1 MHHDRLDCK
10 PLHRCI
16 VAVEVEG
23 FGRPDRSDRSRLRI
37 RDALYQIVRG
47 ALLAAAVDESDY
59 ALSDRGDGL
68 VGELSPRV
76 STGLLVA
83 LLVQGLLTE
92 LESHNA
98 GVPER
103 ERMRLRAALHAGHE
117 FSYALRLLGAS
128 VLREQLAA
136 TSTPLV
142 LIVSEPVYEGG
153 LRWRW
158 EGIDPSRFE
167 RVSVTDAKG
176 MGQPDAWIWTPD
188 QQMALTSSPS
198 AMSGCILNLPQR
210 NTEFSGGDRL
220 LATLQLALTRG
231 RYRRTDQPG
240 RQRAVLALHGVTGVG
255 KSQLAREYAHRH
267 HSEYDLVW
275 WIRAESRATIL
286 AAFAEFAH
294 RLGVPGQG
302 DRRKL
307 VNRLRVD
314 VPSVA
319 EATRFLL
326 DRICGADRDAAARL
340 ARVLDRRPLALEQAS
355 ACIRQ
360 TGMALD
366 EYVRLYREQ
375 CGELLQEGKDTA
387 DGAPLQAVFQV
398 AFNRVAE
405 QAPTAAQLAKLCA
418 FLAPSTIPHD
428 RITARLDL
436 LPPPLG
442 EGIRHQPSYIA
453 TVNALRSFSLAEQEA
468 WAERALRL
476 VELAWPT
483 DAPDPVTSPRYW
495 HLLSHALVA
504 TSAADRLGIAPDTT
518 ARLRGRTRVSP
529 AQRAEWRPAYQFG
542 SQRLIE
548 SFPDG
553 QLCVDL
559 HGGSAAWRGPLEPL
573 EALHQLLRAL
583 AVGDEEL
590 PTTVI
595 RAAAL
600 YRRLTAGRRVLVV
613 LDNADNAAQ
622 VRPLLPGNAT
632 CGVLLRGPLGLIALD
647 NSSHLAADAL
657 DLGDAIA
664 LLRQIIGRARIAAE
678 PEAAAAIVRMS
689 DCRPLALRMHGS
701 YLAARP
707 RLRLGELAP
716 QLRNEHRRQAAL
728 RLGDTGVRVAFTL
741 AAEDVGPLAARVL
754 CRLSL
759 LPTPRFARQE
769 VAAVAFDVFAVASA
783 GAVEG
788 GVIALVLDEL
798 ARAGLLE
805 RLTGDR
811 YRLDGLVRLLACER
825 LAEEPV
831 EQRCAALRNLHVWR
845 RTRREMSLTRTP

>member
-68 VGELSPRV
+68 VGELSPGV

-117 FSYALRLLGAS
+117 FRYALRLLGAS

-275 WIRAESRATIL
+275 WIRAESSSTIL

-647 NSSHLAADAL
+647 NSSHLAA
-657 DLGDAIA
+657 
-664 LLRQIIGRARIAAE
+664 
-678 PEAAAAIVRMS
+678 AAAIVRMS

-769 VAAVAFDVFAVASA
+769 AAAVAFDVFAVASA